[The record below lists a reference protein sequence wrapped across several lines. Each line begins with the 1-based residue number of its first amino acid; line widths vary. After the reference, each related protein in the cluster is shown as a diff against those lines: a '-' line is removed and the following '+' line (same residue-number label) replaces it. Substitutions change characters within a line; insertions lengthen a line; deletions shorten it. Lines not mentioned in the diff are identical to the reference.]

1 LHTETVFHPSGLA
14 SCLHAAQAV
23 ADGQVL
29 ADGRLAAAL
38 ELPARQLAGE
48 ITAAGLPAGPFWR
61 HLLPLSARIGNRREL
76 AETALVKVQGRH
88 TKLASAASAI
98 AAAIAGVENAFR
110 SSVPN
115 LTEELTLRERPI
127 RDQWEARGPGLLKQI
142 GVLTDE
148 CLLPERC
155 EVILIEPVLGGYGAP
170 FLSYNQIHLEAVLA
184 NSVAELPEV
193 VRLAWLIAQLQL
205 DLPVYSEHVHPD
217 RLPHI
222 ARFAMLPVTLAAAE
236 YVELARLS
244 PETVARAIEAWR
256 LTVPPD
262 VDGPA
267 TVLHWWQ
274 TYLETRPPWP
284 VAMAALDQMFG

>member
-1 LHTETVFHPSGLA
+1 METIFHPSGLA

-29 ADGRLAAAL
+29 ADERVAAAL

-48 ITAAGLPAGPFWR
+48 FAAAGLAAGPFWR

-76 AETALVKVQGRH
+76 AETALIKVVGRNSR
-88 TKLASAASAI
+88 LASTTSAI

-110 SSVPN
+110 SVLPN
-115 LTEELTLRERPI
+115 LDQELPLREQPI

-148 CLLPERC
+148 SLLPERC
-155 EVILIEPVLGGYGAP
+155 EIILVQPVLGGYGAP

-184 NSVAELPEV
+184 NPIAELPEV
-193 VRLAWLIAQLQL
+193 VRLAWLISQLQL
-205 DLPVYSEHVHPD
+205 DLPVYGEHVHRD

-236 YVELARLS
+236 YVELAKLS
-244 PETVARAIEAWR
+244 PETIARAIEAWR

-267 TVLHWWQ
+267 TVLQWWQ

-284 VAMAALDQMFG
+284 VALAALDQMFG